1 MKQDAPARCFI
12 ALGSNLGDRLAH
24 LVAAIDALRADPR
37 VALLRRSGLYRTAPV
52 GGPPG
57 QDPYLNAA
65 IEVRTSWPPT
75 SLLELCQRIERQAGR
90 RRAERNAPRTLD
102 IDRLLYESVVCNDAT
117 LTLPHPRMHLRR
129 FVLEPLAE
137 IAAEVLHPALHRT
150 VAELLT
156 AIDLPEASGE
166 SCTRVASSAWDLAG
180 TSTD

>member
-24 LVAAIDALRADPR
+24 LVSAIAALQADPR
-37 VALLRRSGLYRTAPV
+37 VALVQRSGLYRTAPV
-52 GGPPG
+52 GGPLG

-75 SLLELCQRIERQAGR
+75 SLLELCQRTERQAGR
-90 RRAERNAPRTLD
+90 RRAERNGPRTLD
-102 IDRLLYESVVCNDAT
+102 IDLLLYESVVCDDAT
-117 LTLPHPRMHLRR
+117 LTLPHPRMHQRR

-137 IAAEVLHPALHRT
+137 IAADMIHPTLHRT
-150 VAELLT
+150 VAELL
-156 AIDLPEASGE
+156 AALDLPEASGE
-166 SCTRVASSAWDLAG
+166 SCALVAGSDWDLAA